1 MFEITPGASP
11 GDSSEASIGNIRL
24 LPLPGK
30 AFFPRLPGIC
40 VTQLSIGV
48 HDPSSWA
55 EFGIAPIGSQET
67 LMCLSFPPT
76 LVVPVGSREWP
87 GPSPPAELTAKAHPG
102 AGHTS
107 VQTPT
112 PGHVTKP
119 YSGLLEA
126 PS

>member
-1 MFEITPGASP
+1 MSAAVRDLLSLDWQVFEITPGATP

-67 LMCLSFPPT
+67 LTSYLS
-76 LVVPVGSREWP
+76 VPER
-87 GPSPPAELTAKAHPG
+87 
-102 AGHTS
+102 
-107 VQTPT
+107 
-112 PGHVTKP
+112 
-119 YSGLLEA
+119 GLA
-126 PS
+126 PLHLQS